1 MFRKTVLALTA
12 VAALGTVAFTATEA
26 SAHGYGY
33 YGKRHYYG
41 YRHYAPSYGYCFYK
55 KVWND
60 YTYSWNFI
68 KVCR

>member
-12 VAALGTVAFTATEA
+12 VAALGAVAFTSTEA
-26 SAHGYGY
+26 SATYGYGY
-33 YGKRHYYG
+33 RHGYSYG
-41 YRHYAPSYGYCFYK
+41 YRHYAPTYGYCFYK

-60 YTYSWNFI
+60 YTYSWELI